1 MKEMYQLTATEV
13 MNHFD
18 SSAQGLTSTQAEE
31 RRHTSGWNE
40 LTYSRLQI

>member
-18 SSAQGLTSTQAEE
+18 SSAQGKIIFLFITI
-31 RRHTSGWNE
+31 N
-40 LTYSRLQI
+40 Y